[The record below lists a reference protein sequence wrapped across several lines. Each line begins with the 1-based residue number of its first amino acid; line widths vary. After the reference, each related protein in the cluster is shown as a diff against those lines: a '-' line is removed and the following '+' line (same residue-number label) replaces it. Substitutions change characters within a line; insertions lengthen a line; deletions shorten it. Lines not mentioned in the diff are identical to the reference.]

1 MSRPKNPGR
10 KITESRKALHH
21 SLVEYYEYYEFV
33 IFKNDQLRLTLRF
46 IICRSSQ
53 DVSKPLFLNVDF
65 SWILTRI
72 VRVRGEHAD
81 HWSTNR
87 AQSKPFLKQFWTG
100 DSRPLPIFNMG
111 RPQPLFH
118 LFSSLSN
125 FLSSISTLIWNK
137 AL

>member
-10 KITESRKALHH
+10 KITESRRALHH

-46 IICRSSQ
+46 IICRSLQ
-53 DVSKPLFLNVDF
+53 DVSKQLFLNVDF

-125 FLSSISTLIWNK
+125 FLSSISTLILNK
-137 AL
+137 EL